1 MKRHT
6 GLRKVMLMLTFLF
19 ICVSYAWCQQL
30 KKVSGK
36 IVDDLK
42 VPMIGVSVIEKGTS
56 NGVISDLD
64 GNYELQVKEGATIVF
79 SYVGYVT
86 QEKKVTAN
94 IINITMKE
102 DSKTLDEVVVVGYGV
117 QRKSDLTGAI
127 SSVKTEDIENR
138 SITRAEEALQGKTA
152 GVQLVSTTAQPG
164 TSPTIRIRGFSS
176 NGTSDPLYVVD
187 GLIVSDL
194 SAVDPNNIKSMEVL
208 KDAASAAIYGAQA
221 GNGVVLIT
229 TKSGSMGKSSISY
242 DFQYSISSLARKPE
256 VLTSQE
262 YLQQKME
269 EDPTFT
275 EKNVQELID
284 NGTWD
289 GKSST
294 DWYDVA
300 FNPSSTSHHTVNFQ
314 GANDRGSFFLS
325 LNNLYDNG
333 IIREN
338 RDTYKRLSVMLNAD
352 YKIKPWLKVG
362 VTANFANYTSKMI
375 SDGSGGTSYVSMI
388 ATVFTLAPYIA
399 DTYSPSAL
407 PKPMEALI
415 ANGFTL
421 LRNPNGD
428 YYSCMGTMEQVH
440 PMVAIRTVDKKN
452 TGNSLMGTLYGN
464 FTPFKEDVN

>member
-6 GLRKVMLMLTFLF
+6 CLRKVMLMLTFLF

-94 IINITMKE
+94 IVNITMKE

-275 EKNVQELID
+275 EKKCARID
-284 NGTWD
+284 
-289 GKSST
+289 
-294 DWYDVA
+294 
-300 FNPSSTSHHTVNFQ
+300 
-314 GANDRGSFFLS
+314 R
-325 LNNLYDNG
+325 
-333 IIREN
+333 
-338 RDTYKRLSVMLNAD
+338 
-352 YKIKPWLKVG
+352 
-362 VTANFANYTSKMI
+362 
-375 SDGSGGTSYVSMI
+375 
-388 ATVFTLAPYIA
+388 
-399 DTYSPSAL
+399 
-407 PKPMEALI
+407 
-415 ANGFTL
+415 
-421 LRNPNGD
+421 
-428 YYSCMGTMEQVH
+428 
-440 PMVAIRTVDKKN
+440 
-452 TGNSLMGTLYGN
+452 
-464 FTPFKEDVN
+464 